1 MQYFIHEGLERDVVN
16 FTVKYLPDSDEIK
29 QKCLLIQAHYHQAFT
44 LLKQAKPN
52 SENSARN
59 EADEE
64 DNTQDKNMRGP

>member
-59 EADEE
+59 EALVYCIQESI
-64 DNTQDKNMRGP
+64 